1 MAAEVVTF
9 QTDCWYLDKIT
20 QLGSR
25 GATKK
30 LAFPNSNR
38 IWNFLF
44 ASSSRTEPLS
54 VAETSMLPICS
65 SI

>member
-38 IWNFLF
+38 IWNFLS
-44 ASSSRTEPLS
+44 ASSSKQNNFLWQNYQCHL
-54 VAETSMLPICS
+54 VFLM
-65 SI
+65 

>member
-30 LAFPNSNR
+30 V
-38 IWNFLF
+38 NF
-44 ASSSRTEPLS
+44 S
-54 VAETSMLPICS
+54 
-65 SI
+65 